1 MKKSYL
7 IIGLLILIIGSILFI
22 GGIKMVEVA
31 DEAISEYETLP
42 GKVVRILSPE
52 QERHY
57 QDAKEAKQTGQS
69 LEIIGGVISVI
80 GIIVMIKGLI
90 VKEETVQSQ
99 ETPQTIIIQEE
110 TPQENR
116 YCKSCGRAI
125 PKDSIVCP
133 YCGVE
138 R

>member
-42 GKVVRILSPE
+42 GEIVRILSPE
-52 QERHY
+52 QEQHY
-57 QDAKEAKQTGQS
+57 QDAKEAKQTGGM
-69 LEIIGGVISVI
+69 LEVVGGVVCVI
-80 GIIVMIKGLI
+80 GIAVMIVGYQKAEEEPQRQQQI
-90 VKEETVQSQ
+90 VV
-99 ETPQTIIIQEE
+99 IQESAPE
-110 TPQENR
+110 ESK
-116 YCKSCGRAI
+116 YCKGCGREI
-125 PKDSIVCP
+125 SDDYVVCP